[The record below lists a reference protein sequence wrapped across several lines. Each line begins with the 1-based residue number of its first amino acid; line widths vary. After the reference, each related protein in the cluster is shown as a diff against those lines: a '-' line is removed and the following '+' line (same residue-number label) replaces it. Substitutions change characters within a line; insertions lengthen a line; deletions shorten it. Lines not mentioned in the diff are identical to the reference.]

1 MTQTKQGTFK
11 KNLLAAAVL
20 GSAIA
25 ITGCSNDGAY
35 VPGEAQGEVAGVAYD
50 GYLDQAEVC
59 LDVNQN
65 AVCDSDEPSTFTG
78 SGGVYYF
85 LGLTRVQE
93 RLPIVLR
100 ATQGVTIDED
110 FGTPVRSSFTYLAPE
125 NSSTISAFST
135 IVQVERQR
143 LIADGATPSQAL
155 INAKSIV
162 GQALGAPDLD
172 FTRFD
177 AVAVS
182 RSNSA
187 DSDRAERLHLVNQV
201 VTRNLVR
208 ATEQAQSVDSNQANF
223 AAVISAAVQKTADKL
238 TETKQAVDAAV
249 PAGITV
255 PDLASSQLQE
265 LLDKVVS
272 DANLAPE
279 PVTPTD
285 IAEAKTIV
293 TEAQKKIQEAIE
305 AETGDEVDEPQAP
318 TGGTGGTGGSNDG
331 GQGLG

>member
-1 MTQTKQGTFK
+1 MTQIKQGTFK

-50 GYLDQAEVC
+50 GYLNNASVC
-59 LDVNQN
+59 VDVNQN
-65 AVCDSDEPSTFTG
+65 ALCDAGEPSAA
-78 SGGVYYF
+78 SGAGG
-85 LGLTRVQE
+85 LWRIIDLTRVQD
-93 RLPIVLR
+93 RLPLVLR

-110 FGTPVRSSFTYLAPE
+110 FGTPISRSFTYLAPE
-125 NSSTISAFST
+125 NSQTISAFST

-182 RSNSA
+182 RNNSA
-187 DSDRAERLHLVNQV
+187 DSDRAARLHLVNQV

-255 PDLASSQLQE
+255 PDLADDQLQE
-265 LLDKVVS
+265 LLNSVNNN
-272 DANLAPE
+272 ATLAPE
-279 PVTPTD
+279 PVTSTD
-285 IAEAKTIV
+285 IADAKAIV

-305 AETGDEVDEPQAP
+305 TETGDEVDEPQAP